1 MVAWCWV
8 IFGEGELCFGG
19 PVDSLLGD
27 IGLSLDIVVVP
38 VQAAGK
44 TLSYKSYQ
52 VRKSFAGSKEKQRH
66 QRQDSVV
73 VCHSVFLCKKLHVL
87 DIPAILTLYENTL
100 FLALVYAHC
109 ISAGYMVICIEFR
122 SPVVAA
128 LLALLGYSTG
138 TRVSH
143 IGNTLH

>member
-1 MVAWCWV
+1 M

-52 VRKSFAGSKEKQRH
+52 VSKSFAGSNEKQRH
-66 QRQDSVV
+66 QTARQCGSMP
-73 VCHSVFLCKKLHVL
+73 LCF
-87 DIPAILTLYENTL
+87 P
-100 FLALVYAHC
+100 
-109 ISAGYMVICIEFR
+109 MQ
-122 SPVVAA
+122 
-128 LLALLGYSTG
+128 
-138 TRVSH
+138 
-143 IGNTLH
+143 